1 MPTLTEN
8 YINDL
13 KINKPTRTQL
23 NNATTL
29 SNDELYFVNPE
40 FTGGKLLVTTQDGDI
55 EESNLD
61 PTKVISRNTVTDTTS
76 TSITLANAVA
86 GTDYH
91 YGTLTSL
98 TVTANDTSDNEIMI
112 YFTAG
117 STIAVSLPQTLEY
130 IGSAP
135 VFEAN
140 TKYAISILNNI
151 CIAGA
156 IG

>member
-1 MPTLTEN
+1 MTNTTTAVQK
-8 YINDL
+8 L
-13 KINKPTRTQL
+13 KINRLTDTQFDG
-23 NNATTL
+23 ATP
-29 SNDELYFVNPE
+29 SNTELYFVDPE
-40 FTGGKLLVTTQDGDI
+40 FGSNRGVMTDSDGDLI
-55 EESNLD
+55 TN
-61 PTKVISRNTVTDTTS
+61 PVVTDTTS
-76 TSITLANAVA
+76 TSITLDNAVG

-98 TVTANDTSDNEIMI
+98 TITANDTSDNEITI

-117 STIAVSLPQTLEY
+117 STIAVSLPPTLEY

>member
-1 MPTLTEN
+1 MANTTTAVQK
-8 YINDL
+8 L
-13 KINKPTRTQL
+13 KINRLTKTQFEG
-23 NNATTL
+23 ATP
-29 SNDELYFVNPE
+29 SSSELYLTDPE
-40 FTGGKLLVTTQDGDI
+40 FSGGKLLQTDAKGDI
-55 EESNLD
+55 VESTID
-61 PTKVISRNTVTDTTS
+61 PTKVISRNSVTDTTS

-98 TVTANDTSDNEIMI
+98 TVTANDTSDNEITI

>member
-1 MPTLTEN
+1 MTEVITKVQKLRI
-8 YINDL
+8 YRP
-13 KINKPTRTQL
+13 NKTQFDSVSPDPY
-23 NNATTL
+23 A
-29 SNDELYFVNPE
+29 LYAVDPE
-40 FTGGKLLVTTQDGDI
+40 FVGGKLLQTDENGDI
-55 EESNLD
+55 IESTID
-61 PTKVISRNTVTDTTS
+61 PTKVISRNSVTDTTS
-76 TSITLANAVA
+76 TTITLDNAVA

-98 TVTANDTSDNEIMI
+98 TVTANDTSDNEITI

>member
-1 MPTLTEN
+1 MPNTTTAVQK
-8 YINDL
+8 L
-13 KINKPTRTQL
+13 KINRLTDTQFDG
-23 NNATTL
+23 ATP
-29 SNDELYFVNPE
+29 SNTELYFVDPE
-40 FTGGKLLVTTQDGDI
+40 FQGSKVLATDSNGDI
-55 EESNLD
+55 VESTID
-61 PTKVISRNTVTDTTS
+61 PTKVISRNSVTDTTS

-98 TVTANDTSDNEIMI
+98 TVTANDTSDNEITI

-117 STIAVSLPQTLEY
+117 STITVSLPASLQY

-140 TKYAISILNNI
+140 KSYAISILNNI
-151 CIAGA
+151 CIAGQV
-156 IG
+156 G

>member
-1 MPTLTEN
+1 MPTYSDTKV
-8 YINDL
+8 DL
-13 KINKPTRTQL
+13 VINKPSQSQFDS
-23 NNATTL
+23 ATGLDPT
-29 SNDELYFVNPE
+29 ELYFVEPN
-40 FTGGKLLVTTQDGDI
+40 FSGNKLLQTSATGDI
-55 EESNLD
+55 VESTVD
-61 PTKVISRNTVTDTTS
+61 PTKVISRNSVTDTTS
-76 TSITLANAVA
+76 TSITLSNAVA

-98 TVTANDTSDNEIMI
+98 TVTANDTSDNEITI

>member
-1 MPTLTEN
+1 MANTTTSVQK
-8 YINDL
+8 L
-13 KINKPTRTQL
+13 KINRLTDTQFEG
-23 NNATTL
+23 ATP
-29 SNDELYFVNPE
+29 SNTELYLIDPE
-40 FTGGKLLVTTQDGDI
+40 FQGSKFLGTNANGDI
-55 EESNLD
+55 IEKDL
-61 PTKVISRNTVTDTTS
+61 RNSVTDTTS
-76 TSITLANAVA
+76 TTITLSNAVA

-98 TVTANDTSDNEIMI
+98 TVTANDTSDNEITI
-112 YFTAG
+112 YFTAS

-140 TKYAISILNNI
+140 TKYAISILNNV

>member
-1 MPTLTEN
+1 MANTTTAVQK
-8 YINDL
+8 L
-13 KINKPTRTQL
+13 KINRLTETQFEG
-23 NNATTL
+23 AIPSST
-29 SNDELYFVNPE
+29 ELYLTDPE
-40 FTGGKLLVTTQDGDI
+40 FSGNKLLATDSNGDI
-55 EESNLD
+55 VESTID
-61 PTKVISRNTVTDTTS
+61 PTKVISRNSVTDTTS
-76 TSITLANAVA
+76 TTITLSKAVA

-98 TVTANDTSDNEIMI
+98 TVTANDTSDNEITI

>member
-1 MPTLTEN
+1 MSTTTTSVQK
-8 YINDL
+8 L
-13 KINKPTRTQL
+13 KINRLTKTQFEGASPSNTQL
-23 NNATTL
+23 YCV
-29 SNDELYFVNPE
+29 DPE
-40 FTGGKLLVTTQDGDI
+40 FVGSKLLQTDANGDI
-55 EESNLD
+55 VESTID
-61 PTKVISRNTVTDTTS
+61 PTKVISRNSVTDTTS
-76 TSITLANAVA
+76 TTITLSNAVA

-98 TVTANDTSDNEIMI
+98 TVTANDTSDNEITI
-112 YFTAG
+112 YFMAG
-117 STIAVSLPQTLEY
+117 STISVSLPQTLEY